1 MTRTLFITAI
11 VLILEV
17 LIVGVIAPSNWL
29 HGAIMNERQMVEN
42 WMGNEATIN
51 LVENTNSIYSK
62 LFVATGLVHKSY
74 GLIPTEEERKNSG
87 GFDDLGRETFH
98 PFAKERI
105 DIMWSAIY
113 QSIQRTAL
121 LFMWLPYAL
130 ALFIPALIDGIS
142 TRSIKKVTYGYASPV
157 RYHTAFHS
165 IVILFAAIPFYLAL
179 PIAVSPLMIPLWA
192 AAISASVMIMS
203 SNLQKQI

>member
-29 HGAIMNERQMVEN
+29 HDAILDERIMVES
-42 WMGNEATIN
+42 WLGEDATIN
-51 LVENTNSIYSK
+51 LVDNTNAIYSK
-62 LFVATGLVHKSY
+62 FFVSTGLVKKSY
-74 GLIPTEEERKNSG
+74 GLIPTEEERKRSG

-121 LFMWLPYAL
+121 LLMWLPYAL
-130 ALFIPALIDGIS
+130 ALFIPALIDGVS
-142 TRSIKKVTYGYASPV
+142 SRSIKKVTYGYASPV
-157 RYHTAFHS
+157 RYHTAFHA
-165 IVILFAAIPFYLAL
+165 VILLFAAIPFYLAL
-179 PIAVSPLMIPLWA
+179 PIAVSPLLVPLWA
-192 AAISASVMIMS
+192 AAISVSVMIMA